1 MILHFAKRP
10 KLAFRAISVASDD
23 DRKLPKVDVDV
34 DVSAA
39 RIFERVV
46 EEDQYDDD
54 GGDHSRVRCY
64 PYLTPLTVPI
74 V

>member
-1 MILHFAKRP
+1 VILHFAKRP

-46 EEDQYDDD
+46 EEDDD